1 MARLPDN
8 QNPVFDP
15 RFLDLSFG
23 PDNEFIAAGELFG
36 RPGGVRALDG
46 NDTVQGSN
54 DFDTING
61 NSGNDTVLGGGG
73 NDQLRGGTN
82 NDFVDGQSGDD
93 TVNGNR
99 DEDFVQGGDGSDF
112 VRGGQGNDSLF
123 GNNGNDLLV
132 GDFGADNLTGGSGLD
147 TFIFRTDTAAQGVVN
162 ADVVLD
168 FNVFEGDRIGLDSR
182 ISTSDIIFDDSTD
195 YSNIFGGGGQP
206 DTVISIASSGLI
218 LGVIRD
224 TSVNDVISRVDIIA
238 DAVLA
243 QG

>member
-23 PDNEFIAAGELFG
+23 DDNDFISSGELFG
-36 RPGGVRALDG
+36 RPFGVRALDG

-54 DFDTING
+54 DLDTING
-61 NSGNDTVLGGGG
+61 NAGNDVILGGNG
-73 NDQLRGGTN
+73 NDQLRGGAN
-82 NDFVDGQSGDD
+82 EDFVDGQVGDD
-93 TVNGNR
+93 TVNGNLGQ
-99 DEDFVQGGDGSDF
+99 DFVQGADGSDF

-123 GNNGNDLLV
+123 GNNGNDILV
-132 GDFGADNLTGGSGLD
+132 GDFGADDLTGGSGVD
-147 TFIFRTDTAAQGVVN
+147 TFVFRTDTAAQGVVN

-168 FNVFEGDRIGLDSR
+168 FNVFDGDRIGLDSR
-182 ISTSDIIFDDSTD
+182 ISTSEILLDDSTD
-195 YSNIFGGGGQP
+195 YSGIFGGGGQA

-224 TSVNDVISRVDIIA
+224 TSVSDVISRIDIIA